1 MKIILSILFL
11 TSAIL
16 VTIFFTMPQFNCTK
30 EKCSYDGIK
39 TLRTNRES
47 YIAAITSSQN
57 LESKRTELEDKYNSV
72 TDDDRQRL
80 ENLLPNNVDNIKL
93 LLELEII
100 AKRNGIIIESPQ
112 VAGVVANTNIAPL
125 GQNLRGTNTP
135 TTVSVDSTDLPYGT
149 FDLNFKVRANYENIK
164 NLVSDLEKN
173 LRLIEPISISISVPE
188 VNLADKNMSK
198 LYANG
203 EYDVNI
209 KSLIYYLKN

>member
-11 TSAIL
+11 TSAVL
-16 VTIFFTMPQFNCTK
+16 VTIFFTVPQFNCTK

-39 TLRTNRES
+39 ILQTNRES
-47 YIAAITSSQN
+47 YITAITSAQN
-57 LESKRTELEDKYNSV
+57 LESKRTELENKYNSV

-112 VAGVVANTNIAPL
+112 VAGVVANTNVAPL
-125 GQNLRGTNTP
+125 GQNLRGTNMQPSPDGTN
-135 TTVSVDSTDLPYGT
+135 LPYGT

-164 NLVSDLEKN
+164 TLVSDLEKN
-173 LRLIEPISISISVPE
+173 LRLIEPISISITVPE
-188 VNLADKNMSK
+188 VNLADKNMAK

-203 EYDVNI
+203 EYDVTI